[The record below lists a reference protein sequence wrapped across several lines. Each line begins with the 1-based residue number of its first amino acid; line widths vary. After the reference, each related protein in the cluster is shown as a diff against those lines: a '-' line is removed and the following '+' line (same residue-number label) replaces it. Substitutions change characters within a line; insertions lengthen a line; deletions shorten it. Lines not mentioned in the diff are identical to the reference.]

1 MCVPLRLPLRLA
13 SARAAATLRSA
24 LVQQGVTVEDLGFAC
39 EDSLPVAELAAR
51 MAATPGA
58 AVILWLRREQ
68 LAGLEQPLSAARIYL
83 SSTLLE
89 RDLDSPLRSSSG
101 SIFVAHPFRLPGASD
116 SALSRFTV
124 WARTRGIEIRYP
136 RLQAE
141 AFFACFATND
151 ALSHVRRYLLRD
163 YALDSLDHAQGLAVY
178 VPIHPRPTL
187 GPRQRFLTKGGYV
200 LPIVDGRPETKDAA
214 WVLP

>member
-1 MCVPLRLPLRLA
+1 V
-13 SARAAATLRSA
+13 
-24 LVQQGVTVEDLGFAC
+24 
-39 EDSLPVAELAAR
+39 PVAELAAR
-51 MAATPGA
+51 TAATPDA

-68 LAGLEQPLSAARIYL
+68 LVGLEQSLPAARVYL
-83 SSTLLE
+83 SSTLLK
-89 RDLDSPLRSSSG
+89 RDLDGPWSAASG
-101 SIFVAHPFRLPGASD
+101 PVFVAHPFRLPGASD
-116 SALSRFTV
+116 SALRRFLL

-141 AFFACFATND
+141 AFFACFAAND

-163 YALDSLDHAQGLAVY
+163 YMLDSLDHAQGLALY

-200 LPIVDGRPETKDAA
+200 LPIVDGSPETKDAA